1 MKNTDLL
8 MGAKIRNLLECIN
21 LMLKDLGGV
30 DAELVYWANNSIYKY
45 WVDWDYKL
53 VKDGRDLEPQ
63 DILNYLIGFREGLCL
78 N

>member
-21 LMLKDLGGV
+21 IILKDLGWI

-45 WVDWDYKL
+45 WVDGNYEL
-53 VKDGRDLEPQ
+53 VKDGRNLEPK
-63 DILNYLIGFREGLCL
+63 DILNYLIGYREGLCL